1 MNKKYE
7 LIYKLIAELVIM
19 GFFLFSFISNNIFIN
34 FMFIPFIICISGD
47 VVKNILLLKGEN
59 VNNRLFEKIFII
71 GFLSFVFL
79 FLILWT
85 GLSILSKDY
94 SLIIVS
100 IPFWIIGI
108 FLVRKKLLGKET
120 KLFKK
125 FNFKQVFL
133 YLFLSLFILIGI
145 VMLYFGISNSFKNFS
160 KTNNYVKTIGYFVD
174 YEIYNSDEDGT
185 TYKLIYSYN
194 VNNKEYTVS
203 TDYGTN
209 MIPKEGSTRVIK
221 YNPANPS
228 EAIILGGGNDM
239 VLLLIG
245 IMFTMIPIIMF
256 MNISSKVKEKVEKLN
271 FNLTSLLIG
280 IVFLMIGLMALY
292 MMTGTFSII
301 EIYKSFRL
309 NYLIPY
315 LILLMFIIVGSLL
328 IINSFKKNSV

>member
-47 VVKNILLLKGEN
+47 IVKNILLLKGEN

-100 IPFWIIGI
+100 IPFWIISI
-108 FLVRKKLLGKET
+108 FLVRKKLFGKET

-125 FNFKQVFL
+125 FNFKQVFP
-133 YLFLSLFILIGI
+133 YLFLSLFILIGS
-145 VMLYFGISNSFKNFS
+145 VMLYFGISNSFKNLS
-160 KTNNYVKTIGYFVD
+160 KTSNYVETIGYFVD
-174 YEIYNSDEDGT
+174 YEIYDSDEDGT
-185 TYKLIYSYN
+185 TYKLIYYYN

-209 MIPKEGSTRVIK
+209 MIPKEGSSRTIK
-221 YNPANPS
+221 YNPSNPS
-228 EAIILGGGNDM
+228 EAIISGGSSEI

-245 IMFTMIPIIMF
+245 IMFTMIPFVIFINMSPK
-256 MNISSKVKEKVEKLN
+256 IKEKLDNLN
-271 FNLTSLLIG
+271 FNATTLLIG
-280 IVFLMIGLMALY
+280 IVFLIIGFMALY
-292 MMTGTFSII
+292 MITGTFSII
-301 EIYKSFRL
+301 EIYKSFSI

-315 LILLMFIIVGSLL
+315 LILLMFIIVGILL
-328 IINSFKKNSV
+328 IIGSFKRNSE

>member
-34 FMFIPFIICISGD
+34 FIFIPFIICISSD
-47 VVKNILLLKGEN
+47 IVKNILLLKGEN

-94 SLIIVS
+94 SLTIVS

-174 YEIYNSDEDGT
+174 YEIYDSDEDGT

-209 MIPKEGSTRVIK
+209 MIPKEGSSRTIK
-221 YNPANPS
+221 YNPSNPS
-228 EAIILGGGNDM
+228 EAIISGGSSEIL
-239 VLLLIG
+239 LLLIG
-245 IMFTMIPIIMF
+245 IMFTMIPFVIFINMSPK
-256 MNISSKVKEKVEKLN
+256 IKEKLDNLN
-271 FNLTSLLIG
+271 FNVTTLLIG
-280 IVFLMIGLMALY
+280 IVFLIVGFMALY

-301 EIYKSFRL
+301 EMYKSFSL

-315 LILLMFIIVGSLL
+315 LILLMFIIVGILL
-328 IINSFKKNSV
+328 IIGSFKRNSE

>member
-34 FMFIPFIICISGD
+34 FIFIPFIICISSD
-47 VVKNILLLKGEN
+47 IVKNILLLKGEN

-94 SLIIVS
+94 SLTIVS

-209 MIPKEGSTRVIK
+209 MIPK
-221 YNPANPS
+221 
-228 EAIILGGGNDM
+228 
-239 VLLLIG
+239 
-245 IMFTMIPIIMF
+245 
-256 MNISSKVKEKVEKLN
+256 
-271 FNLTSLLIG
+271 
-280 IVFLMIGLMALY
+280 
-292 MMTGTFSII
+292 
-301 EIYKSFRL
+301 
-309 NYLIPY
+309 
-315 LILLMFIIVGSLL
+315 
-328 IINSFKKNSV
+328 

>member
-34 FMFIPFIICISGD
+34 FIFIPFIICISSD
-47 VVKNILLLKGEN
+47 IVKNILLLKGEN
-59 VNNRLFEKIFII
+59 VNNRLFENIFII

-79 FLILWT
+79 FLIVWT

-100 IPFWIIGI
+100 IPFWLIGI

-125 FNFKQVFL
+125 FNFKQIFP
-133 YLFLSLFILIGI
+133 YFFLSLFIFIGI
-145 VMLYFGISNSFKNFS
+145 VVLYFGISNSFKKLS
-160 KTNNYVKTIGYFVD
+160 KTSNYVETIGYFVD
-174 YEIYNSDEDGT
+174 YKIYNSDEDGAS
-185 TYKLIYSYN
+185 YKLIYCYN
-194 VNNKEYTVS
+194 VNDKEYTVS

-209 MIPKEGSTRVIK
+209 MIPKKGSSRIIK
-221 YNPANPS
+221 YNPSNPS
-228 EAIILGGGNDM
+228 EAIISGGSSEI

-245 IMFTMIPIIMF
+245 IMFTVIPFVIFINMSPK
-256 MNISSKVKEKVEKLN
+256 IKEKLDN
-271 FNLTSLLIG
+271 LSFNVTTLLIG
-280 IVFLMIGLMALY
+280 NVFLIIGFMALY
-292 MMTGTFSII
+292 MMTGTYSII
-301 EIYKSFRL
+301 EMYKSFSL

-315 LILLMFIIVGSLL
+315 LILLMFIIVGILL
-328 IINSFKKNSV
+328 IIGSFKRNSE

>member
-34 FMFIPFIICISGD
+34 FMFIPFIICISSD
-47 VVKNILLLKGEN
+47 IVKNILLLKGEN

-174 YEIYNSDEDGT
+174 YEIYDSDEDGT

-209 MIPKEGSTRVIK
+209 MIPKEGSSRTIK
-221 YNPANPS
+221 YNPFNPS
-228 EAIILGGGNDM
+228 EAIISGGSSEIL
-239 VLLLIG
+239 LLLIG
-245 IMFTMIPIIMF
+245 IMFTMIPFVIFINMSPK
-256 MNISSKVKEKVEKLN
+256 IKEKLDNLN
-271 FNLTSLLIG
+271 FNVTTLLIG
-280 IVFLMIGLMALY
+280 IVFLIIGFMALY

-301 EIYKSFRL
+301 EMYKSFSL

-315 LILLMFIIVGSLL
+315 LILLMFIIVGILL
-328 IINSFKKNSV
+328 IIGSFKRNSE

>member
-34 FMFIPFIICISGD
+34 FIFIPFIICISSD
-47 VVKNILLLKGEN
+47 IVKNILLLKGEN

-71 GFLSFVFL
+71 GILSFVFL

-108 FLVRKKLLGKET
+108 FLVRKSLLGKET

-125 FNFKQVFL
+125 FNFKQVVL

-209 MIPKEGSTRVIK
+209 MIPKGGSSRTIK
-221 YNPANPS
+221 YNPSNPS
-228 EAIILGGGNDM
+228 EAIISGGSSEI

-245 IMFTMIPIIMF
+245 IMFTMIPFVIFINM
-256 MNISSKVKEKVEKLN
+256 SSKIKEKLDN
-271 FNLTSLLIG
+271 LSFNVTTLLIG
-280 IVFLMIGLMALY
+280 IVFLIIGFMALY

-301 EIYKSFRL
+301 EMYKSFSI

-315 LILLMFIIVGSLL
+315 LILLMFIIVGILL
-328 IINSFKKNSV
+328 IIGSFKRNSE

>member
-34 FMFIPFIICISGD
+34 FIFIPFIICISSD
-47 VVKNILLLKGEN
+47 IVKNILLLKGEN

-71 GFLSFVFL
+71 GILSFVFL

-108 FLVRKKLLGKET
+108 FLVRKRLLGKET

-125 FNFKQVFL
+125 FNFKQVVL

-194 VNNKEYTVS
+194 INNKEYTVS

-209 MIPKEGSTRVIK
+209 MIPKEGSSRTIK
-221 YNPANPS
+221 YNPSNPS
-228 EAIILGGGNDM
+228 EAIISGGSSEI

-245 IMFTMIPIIMF
+245 IMFTMIPFVIFINMSPK
-256 MNISSKVKEKVEKLN
+256 IKEKLDNLN
-271 FNLTSLLIG
+271 FNLITLLIG
-280 IVFLMIGLMALY
+280 IVFLIIGFMALY

-301 EIYKSFRL
+301 EIYKSFSL

-315 LILLMFIIVGSLL
+315 LILLMFIIVGILL
-328 IINSFKKNSV
+328 IIGSFKRNSE

>member
-19 GFFLFSFISNNIFIN
+19 GFLLFSFISNNIFIN

-47 VVKNILLLKGEN
+47 VVKNILLLKGDN
-59 VNNRLFEKIFII
+59 INNSFFEKVSII
-71 GFLSFVFL
+71 GFLSFIFL

-125 FNFKQVFL
+125 INFKQLFP
-133 YLFLSLFILIGI
+133 YLFLSLFVLIGI
-145 VMLYFGISNSFKNFS
+145 VMLYFGISNSFKNLS
-160 KTNNYVKTIGYFVD
+160 KTSNYVETIGYFVD

-209 MIPKEGSTRVIK
+209 MIPKEGSSRTIK
-221 YNPANPS
+221 YNPSNPS
-228 EAIILGGGNDM
+228 EAIISGGSSEI

-245 IMFTMIPIIMF
+245 IMFTMIPFVIFINMSPK
-256 MNISSKVKEKVEKLN
+256 IKEKLDN
-271 FNLTSLLIG
+271 LSFNVTTLLIG
-280 IVFLMIGLMALY
+280 IVFLIIGFMALY

-301 EIYKSFRL
+301 EMYKSFSI

-315 LILLMFIIVGSLL
+315 LILLMFIIVGILL
-328 IINSFKKNSV
+328 IIGSFKRNSE

>member
-34 FMFIPFIICISGD
+34 FMFIPFIICISSD
-47 VVKNILLLKGEN
+47 IVKNILLLKGEN

-160 KTNNYVKTIGYFVD
+160 NTSNYVKTIGYFVD
-174 YEIYNSDEDGT
+174 YEIYDSDEDGT

-209 MIPKEGSTRVIK
+209 MIPKEGSSRTIK
-221 YNPANPS
+221 YNPSNPS
-228 EAIILGGGNDM
+228 EAIISGGSSEI

-245 IMFTMIPIIMF
+245 IMFTMIPFVIFINMSPK
-256 MNISSKVKEKVEKLN
+256 IKEKLDNLN
-271 FNLTSLLIG
+271 FNVTTLLIG
-280 IVFLMIGLMALY
+280 IVFLIIGFMALY

-315 LILLMFIIVGSLL
+315 LILLMFIIFGSLL

>member
-1 MNKKYE
+1 MNKKFG
-7 LIYKLIAELVIM
+7 LIYKLVFEL
-19 GFFLFSFISNNIFIN
+19 IFIVLLFYTFVTNNN
-34 FMFIPFIICISGD
+34 FINLIFLPFIICFAGD
-47 VVKNILLLKGEN
+47 VVKTIFLLKGDN
-59 VNNRLFEKIFII
+59 INNSFFEKVSVI
-71 GFLSFVFL
+71 GFFSFVFL
-79 FLILWT
+79 FLIIWT

-100 IPFWIIGI
+100 IPFWLISI
-108 FLVRKKLLGKET
+108 FLVRKKLFGKET

-125 FNFKQVFL
+125 FNFKQIFP

-145 VMLYFGISNSFKNFS
+145 VMLYFGISNSLKNLS
-160 KTNNYVKTIGYFVD
+160 KTSNYVETIGYFVD

-209 MIPKEGSTRVIK
+209 MIPKEGSSRTIK
-221 YNPANPS
+221 YNPSNPS
-228 EAIILGGGNDM
+228 EAIISGGSSEI

-245 IMFTMIPIIMF
+245 IMFTMIPFVILINMSPK
-256 MNISSKVKEKVEKLN
+256 IKEKLDNLN
-271 FNLTSLLIG
+271 FNVTTLLIG
-280 IVFLMIGLMALY
+280 IVFLIIGFMALY

-301 EIYKSFRL
+301 EIYKSFSL

-315 LILLMFIIVGSLL
+315 LILLMFIIVGILL
-328 IINSFKKNSV
+328 IIGSFKRNSE

>member
-34 FMFIPFIICISGD
+34 FMFIPFIICISSD
-47 VVKNILLLKGEN
+47 IVKNILLLKGEN

-71 GFLSFVFL
+71 GFLSYVFL

-160 KTNNYVKTIGYFVD
+160 KTNNYVKIIGYFVD
-174 YEIYNSDEDGT
+174 YEIYDSDEDGT

-203 TDYGTN
+203 IDYGTN
-209 MIPKEGSTRVIK
+209 MIPKEGSSRTIK
-221 YNPANPS
+221 YNPSNPS
-228 EAIILGGGNDM
+228 EAIISGGSSEIL
-239 VLLLIG
+239 LLLIG
-245 IMFTMIPIIMF
+245 IMFTMIPFVIFINMSPKIKKKLD
-256 MNISSKVKEKVEKLN
+256 NLN
-271 FNLTSLLIG
+271 FNVTTLLIG
-280 IVFLMIGLMALY
+280 IVFLIIAFMALY
-292 MMTGTFSII
+292 MMAGTFSII
-301 EIYKSFRL
+301 EMYKSFSL

-315 LILLMFIIVGSLL
+315 LILLMFIIVGILL
-328 IINSFKKNSV
+328 IIGSFKRNSE

>member
-1 MNKKYE
+1 MNKKIG
-7 LIYKLIAELVIM
+7 LIYKLGIELFIM
-19 GFFLFSFISNNIFIN
+19 AFLIFSFINNGNFLN
-34 FMFIPFIICISGD
+34 FMILPFIICISGD
-47 VVKNILLLKGEN
+47 VVKNILLLKG
-59 VNNRLFEKIFII
+59 VNANNKFFEKIFII

-85 GLSILSKDY
+85 GLSILNKEY

-100 IPFWIIGI
+100 IPFWLIGI
-108 FLVRKKLLGKET
+108 FLIRKKLLGKET

-125 FNFKQVFL
+125 INFKQLFP
-133 YLFLSLFILIGI
+133 YLFLSLFVLIGI
-145 VMLYFGISNSFKNFS
+145 VMLYFGISNSFKNLS
-160 KTNNYVKTIGYFVD
+160 KTSNYVETIGYFVD

-209 MIPKEGSTRVIK
+209 MIPKEGSSRTIK
-221 YNPANPS
+221 YNPSNPS
-228 EAIILGGGNDM
+228 EAIISGGSSEI

-245 IMFTMIPIIMF
+245 IMFTMIPFVIFINMSPK
-256 MNISSKVKEKVEKLN
+256 IKEKLDNLN
-271 FNLTSLLIG
+271 FNVTTLLIG
-280 IVFLMIGLMALY
+280 IVFLIIGFMALY

-301 EIYKSFRL
+301 EMYKSFSI

-315 LILLMFIIVGSLL
+315 LILLMFIIVGILL
-328 IINSFKKNSV
+328 IIGSFKRNSE

>member
-34 FMFIPFIICISGD
+34 FMFIPFIICISSD
-47 VVKNILLLKGEN
+47 IVKNILLLKGEN

-174 YEIYNSDEDGT
+174 YEIYDSDEDGT

-209 MIPKEGSTRVIK
+209 MIPKEGSSRTIK
-221 YNPANPS
+221 YNPSNPS
-228 EAIILGGGNDM
+228 EAIISGGSSEIL
-239 VLLLIG
+239 LLLIG
-245 IMFTMIPIIMF
+245 IMFTMIPFVIFINMSPK
-256 MNISSKVKEKVEKLN
+256 IKEKLDNLN
-271 FNLTSLLIG
+271 FNVTTLLIG
-280 IVFLMIGLMALY
+280 IVFLIVGFMALY

-301 EIYKSFRL
+301 EMYKSFSL

-315 LILLMFIIVGSLL
+315 LILLMFIIVGILL
-328 IINSFKKNSV
+328 IIGSFKRNSE

>member
-34 FMFIPFIICISGD
+34 FMFIPFIICISSD
-47 VVKNILLLKGEN
+47 IVKNILLLKGEN

-209 MIPKEGSTRVIK
+209 MIPKEDSSRTIK
-221 YNPANPS
+221 YNPSNPS
-228 EAIILGGGNDM
+228 EAIITGGSSEIL
-239 VLLLIG
+239 LLLIG
-245 IMFTMIPIIMF
+245 IMFTMIPFVIFINMSPKIKKKLD
-256 MNISSKVKEKVEKLN
+256 NLN
-271 FNLTSLLIG
+271 FNVTTLLIG
-280 IVFLMIGLMALY
+280 IVFLIIAFMALY
-292 MMTGTFSII
+292 MMAGTFSII
-301 EIYKSFRL
+301 EMYKSFSL

-315 LILLMFIIVGSLL
+315 LILLMFIIVGILL
-328 IINSFKKNSV
+328 IIGSFKRNSE

>member
-1 MNKKYE
+1 MNKKIG
-7 LIYKLIAELVIM
+7 LIYKLGIELFIM
-19 GFFLFSFISNNIFIN
+19 AFLIFSFINNGNFLN
-34 FMFIPFIICISGD
+34 FMILPFIICISGD
-47 VVKNILLLKGEN
+47 VVKNILLLKG
-59 VNNRLFEKIFII
+59 VNANNKFFEKIFII

-85 GLSILSKDY
+85 GLSILNKEY

-100 IPFWIIGI
+100 IPFWLIGI
-108 FLVRKKLLGKET
+108 FLIRKKLLGKET

-125 FNFKQVFL
+125 INFKQIFS

-145 VMLYFGISNSFKNFS
+145 VMLYFGTSNFLKNIS
-160 KTNNYVKTIGYFVD
+160 KTNNYVETIGYFVD
-174 YEIYNSDEDGT
+174 YEIYNSDEDGA
-185 TYKLIYSYN
+185 TYRLIYSYN
-194 VNNKEYTVS
+194 VNDKQYTVS

-228 EAIILGGGNDM
+228 EAIILGGSSDM

-315 LILLMFIIVGSLL
+315 LILLMFIIFGSLL

>member
-1 MNKKYE
+1 MNNKFN
-7 LIYKLIAELVIM
+7 LIYKLVFELIFI
-19 GFFLFSFISNNIFIN
+19 GILFFAFINNNIFLNLI
-34 FMFIPFIICISGD
+34 FLPFIICISGD

-59 VNNRLFEKIFII
+59 VNNKLFEKIFII

-79 FLILWT
+79 FLIVWT

-100 IPFWIIGI
+100 IPFWLIGV

-125 FNFKQVFL
+125 FNFKQVFP

-145 VMLYFGISNSFKNFS
+145 VMLYFGISNSLKNLS
-160 KTNNYVKTIGYFVD
+160 KTSNYVEIIGYFVD

-209 MIPKEGSTRVIK
+209 MIPKEGSSRTIK
-221 YNPANPS
+221 YNPSNPS
-228 EAIILGGGNDM
+228 EAIISGGSSEL

-245 IMFTMIPIIMF
+245 IMFTMIPFAMLINMSPKI
-256 MNISSKVKEKVEKLN
+256 KEKLDNLN
-271 FNLTSLLIG
+271 FNLTTLLIG
-280 IVFLMIGLMALY
+280 TVFLIIGFIALY

-301 EIYKSFRL
+301 EIYKSFSL

-315 LILLMFIIVGSLL
+315 LILLMFIIVGILL
-328 IINSFKKNSV
+328 IIGSFKRNNE

>member
-34 FMFIPFIICISGD
+34 FMFIPFIICISSD
-47 VVKNILLLKGEN
+47 IVKNILLLKGEN

-174 YEIYNSDEDGT
+174 YEIYDSDEDGT

-209 MIPKEGSTRVIK
+209 MIPKEGSSRTIK
-221 YNPANPS
+221 YNPSNPS
-228 EAIILGGGNDM
+228 EAIISGGSSEIL
-239 VLLLIG
+239 LLLIG
-245 IMFTMIPIIMF
+245 IMFTMIPFVIFINMSPK
-256 MNISSKVKEKVEKLN
+256 IKEKLDNLN
-271 FNLTSLLIG
+271 FNVTTLLIG
-280 IVFLMIGLMALY
+280 IVFLIIGFMALY

-301 EIYKSFRL
+301 EMYKSFSL

-315 LILLMFIIVGSLL
+315 LILLMFIIVGILL
-328 IINSFKKNSV
+328 IIGSFKRNSE

>member
-1 MNKKYE
+1 M
-7 LIYKLIAELVIM
+7 
-19 GFFLFSFISNNIFIN
+19 
-34 FMFIPFIICISGD
+34 
-47 VVKNILLLKGEN
+47 
-59 VNNRLFEKIFII
+59 
-71 GFLSFVFL
+71 
-79 FLILWT
+79 
-85 GLSILSKDY
+85 SILSKDY
-94 SLIIVS
+94 SLTIVS

-108 FLVRKKLLGKET
+108 FLVRKKLLGNET

-125 FNFKQVFL
+125 FNFKQIFP

-145 VMLYFGISNSFKNFS
+145 IMLYFGISNSFKNLS
-160 KTNNYVKTIGYFVD
+160 KTSNYVETIGYFVD
-174 YEIYNSDEDGT
+174 YEICNSDEDGT

-194 VNNKEYTVS
+194 VNSKEYTVS
-203 TDYGTN
+203 TNYGTN
-209 MIPKEGSTRVIK
+209 MIPKEGSSRTIK
-221 YNPANPS
+221 YNPSNPS
-228 EAIILGGGNDM
+228 EAIISGGSSEI

-256 MNISSKVKEKVEKLN
+256 INISPKVKEKVEKLN

-292 MMTGTFSII
+292 MMAGTFSII

-328 IINSFKKNSV
+328 IIGSFKKNNK

>member
-19 GFFLFSFISNNIFIN
+19 GFLLFSFISNNIFIN

-47 VVKNILLLKGEN
+47 IVKNILLLKGEN

-108 FLVRKKLLGKET
+108 FLVRKKLFGKET

-125 FNFKQVFL
+125 INFKQIFP
-133 YLFLSLFILIGI
+133 YLFLSLFVLIGI
-145 VMLYFGISNSFKNFS
+145 VMLYFGISNSFKNLS
-160 KTNNYVKTIGYFVD
+160 KTSNYVETIGYFVD
-174 YEIYNSDEDGT
+174 YEMYNSDEDGT

-194 VNNKEYTVS
+194 VNSKEYTVS

-209 MIPKEGSTRVIK
+209 MIPKGGSSRTIK
-221 YNPANPS
+221 YNPSNPS
-228 EAIILGGGNDM
+228 EAIISGGSSEI

-245 IMFTMIPIIMF
+245 IMFTMIPFVILINMSPK
-256 MNISSKVKEKVEKLN
+256 IKEKLDNLN
-271 FNLTSLLIG
+271 FNVTTLLMG
-280 IVFLMIGLMALY
+280 IVFLIIGFMALY
-292 MMTGTFSII
+292 MITGTFSII
-301 EIYKSFRL
+301 EIYKSFSL

-315 LILLMFIIVGSLL
+315 LILLMFIIVGILL
-328 IINSFKKNSV
+328 IIGSFKRNSE

>member
-1 MNKKYE
+1 M
-7 LIYKLIAELVIM
+7 
-19 GFFLFSFISNNIFIN
+19 
-34 FMFIPFIICISGD
+34 
-47 VVKNILLLKGEN
+47 
-59 VNNRLFEKIFII
+59 VNWH
-71 GFLSFVFL
+71 
-79 FLILWT
+79 FLI
-85 GLSILSKDY
+85 
-94 SLIIVS
+94 
-100 IPFWIIGI
+100 
-108 FLVRKKLLGKET
+108 RKKLLGKET

-125 FNFKQVFL
+125 INFKQIFP

-145 VMLYFGISNSFKNFS
+145 VMLYFGISNSFKNLS
-160 KTNNYVKTIGYFVD
+160 KTNNYVETIGYFD
-174 YEIYNSDEDGT
+174 HYEIYNSDEDGA
-185 TYKLIYSYN
+185 TYRLIYSYN
-194 VNNKEYTVS
+194 VNDKQYTVS

-228 EAIILGGGNDM
+228 EAIILGGSSEI

-256 MNISSKVKEKVEKLN
+256 MNISSKIKEKLDNLN
-271 FNLTSLLIG
+271 FNVTTLLIG

-301 EIYKSFRL
+301 EVYKSFRL

-315 LILLMFIIVGSLL
+315 LILLMFIIFGSLL

>member
-34 FMFIPFIICISGD
+34 FIFIPFIICISSD
-47 VVKNILLLKGEN
+47 IVKNILLLKGEN

-125 FNFKQVFL
+125 FNFRQVFL

-174 YEIYNSDEDGT
+174 YEIYDSDEDGT

-209 MIPKEGSTRVIK
+209 MIPKEGSSRTIK
-221 YNPANPS
+221 YNPSNPS
-228 EAIILGGGNDM
+228 EAIISGGSSEI

-245 IMFTMIPIIMF
+245 IMFTMIPFVIFINMSPK
-256 MNISSKVKEKVEKLN
+256 IKEKLDNLN
-271 FNLTSLLIG
+271 FNVTTLLIG
-280 IVFLMIGLMALY
+280 IVFLIIGFMALY

-301 EIYKSFRL
+301 EMYKSFSL

-315 LILLMFIIVGSLL
+315 LILLMFVIVGILL
-328 IINSFKKNSV
+328 IIGSFKRNSE

>member
-34 FMFIPFIICISGD
+34 FIFIPFIICISSD
-47 VVKNILLLKGEN
+47 IVKNILLLKGEN

-160 KTNNYVKTIGYFVD
+160 KTNNYVKAIGYFVD
-174 YEIYNSDEDGT
+174 YEIYDSDEDGT

-209 MIPKEGSTRVIK
+209 MIPKEGSSRTIK
-221 YNPANPS
+221 YNPSNPS
-228 EAIILGGGNDM
+228 EAIISGGSSEI

-245 IMFTMIPIIMF
+245 IMFTMIPFVIFINMSPK
-256 MNISSKVKEKVEKLN
+256 IKEKLDN
-271 FNLTSLLIG
+271 LIFNVTTLLIG
-280 IVFLMIGLMALY
+280 IVFLIIGFMALY
-292 MMTGTFSII
+292 MMAGTFSII
-301 EIYKSFRL
+301 EMYKSFSL

-315 LILLMFIIVGSLL
+315 LILLMFIIVGILL
-328 IINSFKKNSV
+328 IIGSFKRNSE

>member
-34 FMFIPFIICISGD
+34 FMFIPFIICISSD
-47 VVKNILLLKGEN
+47 IVKNILLLKGEN

-209 MIPKEGSTRVIK
+209 MIPKEGSSRTIK
-221 YNPANPS
+221 YNPSNPS
-228 EAIILGGGNDM
+228 EAIISGGSSEIL
-239 VLLLIG
+239 LLLIG
-245 IMFTMIPIIMF
+245 IMFTMIPFVIFINMSPK
-256 MNISSKVKEKVEKLN
+256 IKEKLDNLN
-271 FNLTSLLIG
+271 FNVTTLLIG
-280 IVFLMIGLMALY
+280 IVFLIIAFMALY

-301 EIYKSFRL
+301 EMYKSFSL

-315 LILLMFIIVGSLL
+315 LILLMFIIVGILL
-328 IINSFKKNSV
+328 IIGSFKRNSE

>member
-34 FMFIPFIICISGD
+34 FMFIPFIICISSD
-47 VVKNILLLKGEN
+47 IVKNILLLKGEN

-160 KTNNYVKTIGYFVD
+160 KTNNYVKIIGYFVD
-174 YEIYNSDEDGT
+174 YEIYDSDEDGT

-209 MIPKEGSTRVIK
+209 MIPKEDSSRTIK
-221 YNPANPS
+221 YNPSNPS
-228 EAIILGGGNDM
+228 EAIISGGSSEIL
-239 VLLLIG
+239 LLLIG
-245 IMFTMIPIIMF
+245 IMFTMIPFVIFINMSPK
-256 MNISSKVKEKVEKLN
+256 IKEKLDNLN
-271 FNLTSLLIG
+271 FNVTTLLIG
-280 IVFLMIGLMALY
+280 IVFLIIGFMALY

-301 EIYKSFRL
+301 EMYKSFSL

-315 LILLMFIIVGSLL
+315 LILLMFIIVGILL
-328 IINSFKKNSV
+328 IIGSFKRNSE